1 MAEHEYFAGDF
12 SFADIQ
18 MSFPL
23 EALQSRLQ
31 GKYPHIQ
38 AFYTVFSKDL
48 HFKKRDKREL
58 VLTKGI
64 VLIFKRK
71 GTNICSFFIFTLL
84 AFDHDRINAT
94 ML

>member
-1 MAEHEYFAGDF
+1 
-12 SFADIQ
+12 

-38 AFYTVFSKDL
+38 AFL
-48 HFKKRDKREL
+48 HRIQQRPAFQKANKSL
-58 VLTKGI
+58 VLRKI

-71 GTNICSFFIFTLL
+71 GTNICSFFINLYLRLITIESIPLCC
-84 AFDHDRINAT
+84 NVC
-94 ML
+94 